1 MENVKFSC
9 TSRKRD
15 TKMKEFPLV
24 IIYHPLL
31 KGFASVIRKH
41 LYILYLNKEVKE
53 IFTHCPMV
61 SFRGARKLGSYLV
74 KAKLYPLKRSVELF
88 KFNVNGV
95 KFV

>member
-1 MENVKFSC
+1 
-9 TSRKRD
+9 
-15 TKMKEFPLV
+15 
-24 IIYHPLL
+24 
-31 KGFASVIRKH
+31 
-41 LYILYLNKEVKE
+41 
-53 IFTHCPMV
+53 MV

>member
-24 IIYHPLL
+24 IIYHPLF
-31 KGFASVIRKH
+31 KGFVSAIRKH
-41 LYILYLNKEVKE
+41 LYILYLNKEIKE
-53 IFTHCPMV
+53 IFTPCPMV

-88 KFNVNGV
+88 NFNVNGV
-95 KFV
+95 KFI